1 MYCWKCGKENHD
13 ESRFCTSCGAELRRA
28 AQETA
33 SRGTAA
39 PSSASSAGAQG
50 QSAPEQAKKAKKN
63 RDWTY
68 FLVAAVCVIVSIVNI
83 NDMNSGSSYTVILG
97 GIPIQ
102 YVLLPAGVISLIAGI
117 MEKKKK

>member
-39 PSSASSAGAQG
+39 PSSASSAGAQ
-50 QSAPEQAKKAKKN
+50 
-63 RDWTY
+63 
-68 FLVAAVCVIVSIVNI
+68 VAAVCVIVSIVNI